1 MLHYYRFGRG
11 PSLILLH
18 GFMGGIGM
26 WLPQLAS
33 FKEQYDVIAI
43 DLPGFSKSSSIQAP
57 NSLAGFSTL
66 IVDLLDS
73 INVNKFSILGF
84 SMGGMIAQQMAK
96 DYGKYVQ
103 AMILYSSSAIGNLPH
118 RFETWEDSILRIN
131 QSGVDLT
138 ANNTIA
144 KWFID
149 GENSPYYKI
158 CREACSGANLNSCI
172 TTMRAMQQWC
182 SIDWLGQVKTSS
194 LVIAGDRD
202 KSTNISDALVL
213 FENLSNSE
221 LCILP
226 GCAHGA
232 NLEKPDL
239 FNSVVLNFLN
249 STFL

>member
-1 MLHYYRFGRG
+1 MLHYYRFGKG
-11 PSLILLH
+11 PSLVLLH

-26 WLPQLAS
+26 WMPQLVG
-33 FKEQYDVIAI
+33 FKEQYEIIAI

-57 NSLAGFSTL
+57 NSLVGFANL
-66 IVDLLDS
+66 VIDLLDS

-96 DYGKYVQ
+96 DYENRVK
-103 AMILYSSSAIGNLPH
+103 ANILYSSSAIGKLPH
-118 RFETWEDSILRIN
+118 RFESWEDSILSLN
-131 QSGVDLT
+131 QVGVDLT
-138 ANNTIA
+138 ASNTIA

-149 GENSPYYKI
+149 GEDSPFYKI

-172 TTMRAMQQWC
+172 TAMKAMQQWT
-182 SIDWLGQVKTSS
+182 SIEWLKQLKTPS
-194 LVIAGDRD
+194 LIIAGDRD
-202 KSTNISDALVL
+202 KSTNISDALIL

-239 FNSVVLNFLN
+239 FNHVVLNFLN
-249 STFL
+249 SVAL